1 MSLFTIL
8 PNNFFS
14 ILASKN
20 KEIYAEA
27 LLLLFQ
33 SIEDNDLLI
42 KKSEYI
48 RNLKDRLTE
57 VSSHLVI
64 DVEDDP
70 DDEEEMINHADK
82 ASFIVRRLEECGWI
96 DVEINPEN
104 FEEYIAL
111 PSYSIHVLNLLNNL
125 IKESTADRKS
135 VV

>member
-48 RNLKDRLTE
+48 RSLKDRLTE
-57 VSSHLVI
+57 VSLNLIVN
-64 DVEDDP
+64 VEEDP
-70 DDEEEMINHADK
+70 DDEEEMINHA
-82 ASFIVRRLEECGWI
+82 
-96 DVEINPEN
+96 EIGR
-104 FEEYIAL
+104 A
-111 PSYSIHVLNLLNNL
+111 HV
-125 IKESTADRKS
+125 
-135 VV
+135 